1 MIIACG
7 VARAPER
14 SRPTNLIHHL
24 SEVIVLGRHGV
35 VSALASLRLQK
46 LLEDARRS
54 SDFRAHRPS
63 SHGIANAM
71 SEPGGGHAGIRDQAP
86 SCQAAATALHSLPS
100 TLCYKYEVPAS
111 TAPEGDQGRRLEH
124 ATSMDIYIVGTG
136 KCGSKS
142 TNHLS

>member
-46 LLEDARRS
+46 LLEDAAGS
-54 SDFRAHRPS
+54 SGLLGIDFLCIDRTP
-63 SHGIANAM
+63 M
-71 SEPGGGHAGIRDQAP
+71 SEPGGGRTGIRDQAP

-136 KCGSKS
+136 K
-142 TNHLS
+142 

>member
-24 SEVIVLGRHGV
+24 SEVIVLGRHDV

-46 LLEDARRS
+46 LLEDARLVN
-54 SDFRAHRPS
+54 FRAHRPS
-63 SHGIANAM
+63 MSSLANAM
-71 SEPGGGHAGIRDQAP
+71 SEPGGGRSGIRDQAP

-124 ATSMDIYIVGTG
+124 TTSMDIYIVGTG